1 MKKLEAQMLCGEI
14 AGGQTTVEYVVV
26 VAIVLGL
33 AVALIAFRNELR
45 GAIGSAT
52 NQVKNLFANLSNAV

>member
-1 MKKLEAQMLCGEI
+1 MKKFEAQMLSGEI

-45 GAIGSAT
+45 DAIGSAT
-52 NQVKNLFANLSNAV
+52 NQVKNLFANLSNAI